1 MMALELLDTKWAGD
15 GSQQAG
21 KHFGDRCLV
30 VAVVC
35 RPPRD
40 RVGTVY
46 TRYGGYYRAPRCVS
60 IAGTIQRTR
69 QRERL
74 ACSSTGRLSLALL

>member
-46 TRYGGYYRAPRCVS
+46 TRYGRYFRAPVAS
-60 IAGTIQRTR
+60 
-69 QRERL
+69 
-74 ACSSTGRLSLALL
+74 ALLEPCSALASANGWLVGGLVSCCG